1 MLRISHRMSHP
12 TWVRG
17 LKLSDTSHLYHSG
30 IVAPYMGAWIET
42 KWFCGR
48 FCNCTSH
55 PTWVRGLKHNVVEAT
70 RYALVSH
77 PTWVRGLKLLVVFT
91 LNTLACVAPY
101 MGAWIE
107 TLCFEQS
114 RIACKS
120 HPTWVRGLKRHE
132 IYFFIYHFEVAP
144 YMGAWIETVLERS
157 GTLNITSH
165 PTWVRG
171 LKLTFYQFTKYLLG
185 RTLHGCVD

>member
-120 HPTWVRGLKRHE
+120 HPTWVRGLKLDQTRDRHPTG
-132 IYFFIYHFEVAP
+132 V
-144 YMGAWIETVLERS
+144 
-157 GTLNITSH
+157 SH

-171 LKLTFYQFTKYLLG
+171 LKLKRRINKNKSVGSHPTWVRGLKLINILSS
-185 RTLHGCVD
+185 